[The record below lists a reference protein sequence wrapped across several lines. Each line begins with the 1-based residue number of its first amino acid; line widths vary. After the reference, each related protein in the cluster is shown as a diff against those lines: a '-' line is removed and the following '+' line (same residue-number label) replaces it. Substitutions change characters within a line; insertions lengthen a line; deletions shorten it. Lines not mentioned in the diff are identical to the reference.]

1 MTVLVVKDEGT
12 YKVYDLAI
20 IMYMIVAK
28 GFYTQL
34 NSCLVSES
42 PMKAFIV
49 IREPEAFQLLADE
62 TRRKILYLLRVKD
75 MNVNQLAAELGLTS
89 QAVYHHI
96 RKLLKGKMV
105 EVTKEER
112 VGHLIES
119 YYRATAEDF
128 LLSTGKIKAESVR
141 DKAMVK
147 EQITAV
153 LKAYRKFGLDV
164 KYDDSNISKLVDL
177 WVGLQEDCGTCM
189 NPELQDKIWSS
200 DDISLLEKTMAAEL
214 SSVLLMTDEE
224 FARNEKNRRELRT
237 FLRSLSQKK
246 EKIIPAK
253 LA

>member
-1 MTVLVVKDEGT
+1 M
-12 YKVYDLAI
+12 
-20 IMYMIVAK
+20 
-28 GFYTQL
+28 
-34 NSCLVSES
+34 VSES
-42 PMKAFIV
+42 YMKAFIV

-153 LKAYRKFGLDV
+153 LKAYRKFGLSV

-177 WVGLQEDCGTCM
+177 WVGLQEDCGTCL

-200 DDISLLEKTMAAEL
+200 DELSLLEKTMAAEL
-214 SSVLLMTDEE
+214 SSILLMTDEE
-224 FARNEKNRRELRT
+224 FGRNEKNRRELRT

-246 EKIIPAK
+246 EKIVPVK

>member
-1 MTVLVVKDEGT
+1 
-12 YKVYDLAI
+12 
-20 IMYMIVAK
+20 
-28 GFYTQL
+28 
-34 NSCLVSES
+34 
-42 PMKAFIV
+42 MKAFIV

-128 LLSTGKIKAESVR
+128 LLSTGKIKAKSVR

-153 LKAYRKFGLDV
+153 VKAYRKFGLDV
-164 KYDDSNISKLVDL
+164 KYDDNSISKLVDL

-200 DDISLLEKTMAAEL
+200 DELSLLEKTMAAEL
-214 SSVLLMTDEE
+214 SSILLMTDEE
-224 FARNEKNRRELRT
+224 FARNEKNRRGLRT

-246 EKIIPAK
+246 EKTVPVK

>member
-1 MTVLVVKDEGT
+1 
-12 YKVYDLAI
+12 
-20 IMYMIVAK
+20 
-28 GFYTQL
+28 
-34 NSCLVSES
+34 
-42 PMKAFIV
+42 MKAFIV

-75 MNVNQLAAELGLTS
+75 MTVNQLAAELGVTS
-89 QAVYHHI
+89 QAVYHHT
-96 RKLLKGKMV
+96 RKLLKGKMI

-128 LLSTGKIKAESVR
+128 LLSTGKIKAKSVR

-147 EQITAV
+147 EQMTAV
-153 LKAYRKFGLDV
+153 FKAFQKFGLDV
-164 KYDDSNISKLVDL
+164 KYGDSSILKLVDL
-177 WVGLQEDCGTCM
+177 WVGLTEDCGTCM
-189 NPELQDKIWSS
+189 NPEVQDKIWSS
-200 DDISLLEKTMAAEL
+200 DELSLLEKTMATEL

-224 FARNEKNRRELRT
+224 FARNEKNRRALRT
-237 FLRSLSQKK
+237 FLRSLAPKK

>member
-1 MTVLVVKDEGT
+1 
-12 YKVYDLAI
+12 
-20 IMYMIVAK
+20 
-28 GFYTQL
+28 
-34 NSCLVSES
+34 
-42 PMKAFIV
+42 
-49 IREPEAFQLLADE
+49 
-62 TRRKILYLLRVKD
+62 

-147 EQITAV
+147 EQMTAV
-153 LKAYRKFGLDV
+153 FKAYQKFGLGV
-164 KYDDSNISKLVDL
+164 KYDDSSISKLVDL

-189 NPELQDKIWSS
+189 NPEIQDKIWSS
-200 DDISLLEKTMAAEL
+200 DELSLLEKTMAAEL

-224 FARNEKNRRELRT
+224 FARNEKNRRELRA
-237 FLRSLSQKK
+237 FLRSLARKK
-246 EKIIPAK
+246 EKTVPVK
-253 LA
+253 LE

>member
-1 MTVLVVKDEGT
+1 
-12 YKVYDLAI
+12 
-20 IMYMIVAK
+20 
-28 GFYTQL
+28 
-34 NSCLVSES
+34 
-42 PMKAFIV
+42 MKAFIV

-153 LKAYRKFGLDV
+153 LKAYRKFGLNV

-189 NPELQDKIWSS
+189 NPEVQDKIWSS
-200 DDISLLEKTMAAEL
+200 DDLSLLEKTVAAEL

-237 FLRSLSQKK
+237 FLRSLAQKK
-246 EKIIPAK
+246 EKIFPAK

>member
-1 MTVLVVKDEGT
+1 
-12 YKVYDLAI
+12 
-20 IMYMIVAK
+20 
-28 GFYTQL
+28 
-34 NSCLVSES
+34 
-42 PMKAFIV
+42 MKAFIV

-75 MNVNQLAAELGLTS
+75 MTVNQLAAELGVTS
-89 QAVYHHI
+89 QAVYHHT
-96 RKLLKGKMV
+96 RKLLKGKMI

-128 LLSTGKIKAESVR
+128 LLSTGKIKAKSVR

-147 EQITAV
+147 EQMTAV
-153 LKAYRKFGLDV
+153 FKAFQKFGLDV
-164 KYDDSNISKLVDL
+164 KYGDSSISKLVDL

-189 NPELQDKIWSS
+189 NPEVQDKIWSS
-200 DDISLLEKTMAAEL
+200 DELSLLEKTMATEL

-224 FARNEKNRRELRT
+224 FVRNEKNRRELRT
-237 FLRSLSQKK
+237 FLRSLTPKK

>member
-1 MTVLVVKDEGT
+1 
-12 YKVYDLAI
+12 
-20 IMYMIVAK
+20 
-28 GFYTQL
+28 
-34 NSCLVSES
+34 
-42 PMKAFIV
+42 MKAFIV

-75 MNVNQLAAELGLTS
+75 MTVNQLAAELGVTS
-89 QAVYHHI
+89 QAVYHHT
-96 RKLLKGKMV
+96 RKLLKGKMI

-128 LLSTGKIKAESVR
+128 LLSTGKIKAKSVR
-141 DKAMVK
+141 DKVMVK
-147 EQITAV
+147 EQMTAV
-153 LKAYRKFGLDV
+153 FKAFQKFGLDV
-164 KYDDSNISKLVDL
+164 KYGDSGILKLVDL

-189 NPELQDKIWSS
+189 NPEVQDKIWSS
-200 DDISLLEKTMAAEL
+200 DELSLLEKTMATEL

-237 FLRSLSQKK
+237 FLRSLAPKK

>member
-1 MTVLVVKDEGT
+1 
-12 YKVYDLAI
+12 
-20 IMYMIVAK
+20 
-28 GFYTQL
+28 
-34 NSCLVSES
+34 
-42 PMKAFIV
+42 MKAFIV

-75 MNVNQLAAELGLTS
+75 MTVNQLAAELGVTS
-89 QAVYHHI
+89 QAVYHHT
-96 RKLLKGKMV
+96 RKLLKGKMI

-128 LLSTGKIKAESVR
+128 LLSTGKIKAKSVR

-147 EQITAV
+147 EQMTAV
-153 LKAYRKFGLDV
+153 FKAFQKFGLDV
-164 KYDDSNISKLVDL
+164 KYGDSSISKLVDL

-189 NPELQDKIWSS
+189 NPEVQDKIWSS
-200 DDISLLEKTMAAEL
+200 DELSLLEKTMATEL

-224 FARNEKNRRELRT
+224 FARNEKNRRALRT
-237 FLRSLSQKK
+237 FLRSLAPKK

>member
-1 MTVLVVKDEGT
+1 
-12 YKVYDLAI
+12 
-20 IMYMIVAK
+20 
-28 GFYTQL
+28 
-34 NSCLVSES
+34 
-42 PMKAFIV
+42 MKAFIV

-128 LLSTGKIKAESVR
+128 LLSTGKIKAKSVR

-153 LKAYRKFGLDV
+153 VKAYRKFGLDV
-164 KYDDSNISKLVDL
+164 KYDDNSISKLVDL

-200 DDISLLEKTMAAEL
+200 DELSLLEKTMAAEL
-214 SSVLLMTDEE
+214 SSILLMTDEE
-224 FARNEKNRRELRT
+224 FGRNEKNRRGLRT

-246 EKIIPAK
+246 EKTVPVK